1 MKTSELRQKFL
12 KFFESKGHT
21 IVRSSSL
28 VPHDD
33 PTLLFTNAGMNQFK
47 DVFLGFDKRAYNRA
61 TTAQKCVRA
70 GGKHNDLEN
79 VGYTARHH
87 TFFEMMGNF
96 SFGDYF
102 KRDAIHFAWEFL
114 TSPEWLNLPKD
125 KLLAT
130 VYAEDDEAYNIWL
143 NEIGMPAERIVRIGD
158 NKGAKYASDN
168 FWQMG
173 DTGPCGPCSE
183 IFYDH
188 GEEIWGGIPGSPEE
202 DGDRWIEIWNCVFM
216 QFNRDEQGN
225 MNPLPKPS
233 VDTGMGLERMA
244 AVMQHVHSNYEIDL
258 FQDLLKAVA
267 RETGA
272 PFSMDEPSL
281 KVVADHIR
289 SCSFLI
295 ADGVMPSNE
304 GRGYVLRRII
314 RRAVRHGYKLGQ
326 KQAFFYKLVPDLVK
340 AMGDAYPELKEK
352 QAQIEEALK
361 NEESR
366 FGQTLETGLK
376 LFDDEL
382 SKVQFNAICK
392 HVSENAYS
400 NETMSVSSALN
411 TNGHWEL
418 LFTPSSSKITP
429 FKFNYENWRNAEQ
442 YLKENKNQITV
453 DKNILSDGIKG
464 AAVGAI
470 GALFVNAVFGT
481 KISLGTAA
489 ATGGAL
495 NTGAGY
501 LEKNQ
506 LESERDDFINALEL
520 LIPQLVERG
529 NTQKTTLA
537 GETIFKLYDTY
548 GFPYDLTADICRERN
563 IDLDEEGFNREMEAQ
578 RARARAAQNFKANAQ
593 LDYTGAD
600 TEFTGYEK
608 RSQDT
613 KIIALYKGSEA
624 VDELQ
629 AGEAGVVVLEQ
640 TPFYAESGGQVGD
653 VGFIFAGENRFRVED
668 TQKIKAAV
676 HGQFGAVVSGRL
688 KVGDAV
694 SAEIDNDIR
703 DSIMR
708 NHSVTHLM
716 HKALRDVLGTHVEQ
730 KGSLQNAEL
739 TRFDISHPQGI
750 SAEEIAEVE
759 RRVNAAII
767 ANVPVKVETMSIE
780 DAQKSGAMMLFGEK
794 YGDFVRVITMGDY
807 STELCGGTHVAR
819 TGDIGFFKIISE
831 GGIAAGIRRVEAI
844 TGLAALAWAQNQE
857 SLMKNIIFET
867 KAQTE
872 KDVLAK
878 IQANAANAKALEK
891 ELAKAKAELA
901 VHAGAKLLDN
911 AKDLGAAKL
920 VAAQIEADA
929 SALREIVTDLTG
941 KSDNAVILLAAVN
954 DGKVSLCAGVS
965 KPLTNKVKAGDLV
978 KFAAEQ
984 VGGKGGGRPDLAQAG
999 GTDTSQVG
1007 TMLDS
1012 AEGWVREKL

>member
-12 KFFESKGHT
+12 KFFETKGHT
-21 IVRSSSL
+21 VVRSSSL

-47 DVFLGFDKRAYNRA
+47 DVFLGFDKRPYSRA

-114 TSPEWLNLPKD
+114 TSPEWLNIPKD

-143 NEIGMPAERIVRIGD
+143 NEIGMPSERIVRIGD

-272 PFSMDEPSL
+272 AFSMEEPSL
-281 KVVADHIR
+281 KVIADHIR

-295 ADGVMPSNE
+295 ADGVLPSNE

-326 KQAFFYKLVPDLVK
+326 SKPFFHKLVADLVK
-340 AMGDAYPELKEK
+340 EMGDAYPELKEK
-352 QAQIEEALK
+352 QVQIEEALK

-366 FGQTLETGLK
+366 FAQTLETGMAL
-376 LFDDEL
+376 L
-382 SKVQFNAICK
+382 
-392 HVSENAYS
+392 ENAL
-400 NETMSVSSALN
+400 AK
-411 TNGHWEL
+411 G
-418 LFTPSSSKITP
+418 SK
-429 FKFNYENWRNAEQ
+429 K
-442 YLKENKNQITV
+442 L
-453 DKNILSDGIKG
+453 DGEI
-464 AAVGAI
+464 
-470 GALFVNAVFGT
+470 
-481 KISLGTAA
+481 
-489 ATGGAL
+489 
-495 NTGAGY
+495 
-501 LEKNQ
+501 
-506 LESERDDFINALEL
+506 
-520 LIPQLVERG
+520 
-529 NTQKTTLA
+529 
-537 GETIFKLYDTY
+537 IFKLYDTY

-563 IDLDEEGFNREMEAQ
+563 IELDEAGFEREMEAQ
-578 RARARAAQNFKANAQ
+578 RARARAAQSFKANAQ
-593 LDYTGAD
+593 LPYDGQD
-600 TEFTGYEK
+600 TEFKGYSERQTESK
-608 RSQDT
+608 VL
-613 KIIALYKGSEA
+613 ALYKDGEQ
-624 VDELQ
+624 VDELNEGDSG
-629 AGEAGVVVLEQ
+629 AVVIDF

-653 VGFIFAGENRFRVED
+653 VGYIFSGENRFEVRD

-676 HGQFGAVVSGRL
+676 FGQFGVQTSGRL
-688 KVGDAV
+688 KVGDSVTAKV
-694 SAEIDNDIR
+694 DDEIRNAN
-703 DSIMR
+703 MR
-708 NHSVTHLM
+708 NHSATHLM
-716 HKALRDVLGTHVEQ
+716 HKALRDVLGRHVEQ
-730 KGSLQNAEL
+730 KGSLVTAES
-739 TRFDISHPQGI
+739 TRFDISHPQAVT
-750 SAEEIAEVE
+750 AEEIAEVE
-759 RRVNAAII
+759 RRVNEAVLANVAVNAAI
-767 ANVPVKVETMSIE
+767 MSME
-780 DAQKSGAMMLFGEK
+780 DAQKTGAMMLFGEK
-794 YGDFVRVITMGDY
+794 YGDEVRVLQMGGF
-807 STELCGGTHVAR
+807 STELCGGTHVSR
-819 TGDIGFFKIISE
+819 TGDIGLFKIISE
-831 GGIAAGIRRVEAI
+831 GGIAAGVRRIEAI
-844 TGLAALAWAQNQE
+844 TGLNALKWAQEQE
-857 SLMKNIIFET
+857 RLVKDIIAET

-878 IQANAANAKALEK
+878 IQAGAAHAKALEK
-891 ELAKAKAELA
+891 ELARAKAELA
-901 VHAGAKLLDN
+901 VHAGAKLLDD

-929 SALREIVTDLTG
+929 AALREIVTDLTE

-965 KPLTNKVKAGDLV
+965 KALTGKVKAGDLV

-999 GTDTSQVG
+999 GTDAGKLPAV
-1007 TMLDS
+1007 LDS
-1012 AEGWVREKL
+1012 VKDWVGAKLV

>member
-1 MKTSELRQKFL
+1 MTRHLRDIEKIMKTSELRQKFL
-12 KFFESKGHT
+12 KFFETKGHT
-21 IVRSSSL
+21 VVRSSSL

-47 DVFLGFDKRAYNRA
+47 DVFLGFDKRPYSRA

-114 TSPEWLNLPKD
+114 TSPEWLNIPKD

-143 NEIGMPAERIVRIGD
+143 NEIGMPSERIVRIGD

-272 PFSMDEPSL
+272 PFSMEEPSL
-281 KVVADHIR
+281 KVIADHIR

-295 ADGVMPSNE
+295 ADGVLPANE

-326 KQAFFYKLVPDLVK
+326 SKPFFHKLVADLVK
-340 AMGDAYPELKEK
+340 EMGDAYPELKEK

-366 FGQTLETGLK
+366 FAQTLETGMAL
-376 LFDDEL
+376 L
-382 SKVQFNAICK
+382 
-392 HVSENAYS
+392 ENAL
-400 NETMSVSSALN
+400 A
-411 TNGHWEL
+411 
-418 LFTPSSSKITP
+418 
-429 FKFNYENWRNAEQ
+429 
-442 YLKENKNQITV
+442 
-453 DKNILSDGIKG
+453 KG
-464 AAVGAI
+464 GK
-470 GALFVNAVFGT
+470 T
-481 KISLGTAA
+481 LG
-489 ATGGAL
+489 
-495 NTGAGY
+495 
-501 LEKNQ
+501 
-506 LESERDDFINALEL
+506 
-520 LIPQLVERG
+520 
-529 NTQKTTLA
+529 
-537 GETIFKLYDTY
+537 GEIIFKLYDTY

-563 IDLDEEGFNREMEAQ
+563 IEPDEAGFEREMEAQ
-578 RARARAAQNFKANAQ
+578 RARARAAQSFKANAQ
-593 LDYTGAD
+593 LPYDGQD
-600 TEFTGYEK
+600 TEFKGYSERQTESK
-608 RSQDT
+608 VL
-613 KIIALYKGSEA
+613 ALYKDGEQVHELNEGDSGA
-624 VDELQ
+624 VVIDF
-629 AGEAGVVVLEQ
+629 

-653 VGFIFAGENRFRVED
+653 VGYIFSGENRFEVRD

-676 HGQFGAVVSGRL
+676 FGQFGVQTSGRL
-688 KVGDAV
+688 KVGDSVTAKV
-694 SAEIDNDIR
+694 DDEIRNAN
-703 DSIMR
+703 MR
-708 NHSVTHLM
+708 NHSATHLM
-716 HKALRDVLGTHVEQ
+716 HKALRDVLGEHVEQ
-730 KGSLQNAEL
+730 KGSLVTAES
-739 TRFDISHPQGI
+739 TRFDISHPQAVT
-750 SAEEIAEVE
+750 AEEITEVE
-759 RRVNAAII
+759 RRVNEAVLANVAVNAAI
-767 ANVPVKVETMSIE
+767 MSME
-780 DAQKSGAMMLFGEK
+780 DAQKTGAMMLFGEK
-794 YGDFVRVITMGDY
+794 YGDEVRVLQMGGF
-807 STELCGGTHVAR
+807 STELCGGTHVSR
-819 TGDIGFFKIISE
+819 TGDIGLFKIISE
-831 GGIAAGIRRVEAI
+831 GGIAAGVRRIEAI
-844 TGLAALAWAQNQE
+844 TGLNALKWAQEQE
-857 SLMKNIIFET
+857 RLLKDIIAET

-878 IQANAANAKALEK
+878 IQAGAAHAKALEK
-891 ELAKAKAELA
+891 ELARAKAELA
-901 VHAGAKLLDN
+901 VHAGAKLLDD

-929 SALREIVTDLTG
+929 AALREIVTDLTG
-941 KSDNAVILLAAVN
+941 KSEQAIVLLAAVN

-965 KPLTNKVKAGDLV
+965 KPLTGKVKAGDLV

-984 VGGKGGGRPDLAQAG
+984 VGGKGGGRLDLAQAG
-999 GTDTSQVG
+999 GSDV
-1007 TMLDS
+1007 
-1012 AEGWVREKL
+1012 EKLPAMIDSVKDWVSAKLA

>member
-47 DVFLGFDKRAYNRA
+47 DVFLGFDKRPYNRA

-114 TSPEWLNLPKD
+114 TSPEWLNIPKE

-340 AMGDAYPELKEK
+340 AMGEAYPELKEK
-352 QAQIEEALK
+352 QTQIMEALRA
-361 NEESR
+361 EETR
-366 FGQTLETGLK
+366 FGETLEKGMGLFNQVFNGMKFLK
-376 LFDDEL
+376 LESLLPQDGAGKPLALKTAEGVEFTAA
-382 SKVQFNAICK
+382 SRAASGKKQIVIRPQ
-392 HVSENAYS
+392 VSGSLNEGMYIDLQAALETAHIPDAEKPFAEALNAYLMD
-400 NETMSVSSALN
+400 NIAN
-411 TNGHWEL
+411 
-418 LFTPSSSKITP
+418 SK
-429 FKFNYENWRNAEQ
+429 
-442 YLKENKNQITV
+442 LV
-453 DKNILSDGIKG
+453 
-464 AAVGAI
+464 I
-470 GALFVNAVFGT
+470 G
-481 KISLGTAA
+481 
-489 ATGGAL
+489 
-495 NTGAGY
+495 
-501 LEKNQ
+501 
-506 LESERDDFINALEL
+506 
-520 LIPQLVERG
+520 
-529 NTQKTTLA
+529 
-537 GETIFKLYDTY
+537 GEHIFKLYDTY
-548 GFPYDLTADICRERN
+548 GFPYDLTADMARELG

-624 VDELQ
+624 VDELK

-653 VGFIFAGENRFRVED
+653 VGFIVSGENRFRVED

-857 SLMKNIIFET
+857 SLMKNVIAEV

-929 SALREIVTDLTG
+929 AALREIVTDLTG
-941 KSDNAVILLAAVN
+941 KSDNAVILLAAVK

-965 KPLTNKVKAGDLV
+965 KALTGKVKAGDLV

-999 GTDTSQVG
+999 GTDASQVG

>member
-47 DVFLGFDKRAYNRA
+47 DVFLGFDKRPYNRA

-114 TSPEWLNLPKD
+114 TSPEWLNIPKE

-340 AMGDAYPELKEK
+340 AMGGAYPELKEK
-352 QAQIEEALK
+352 QTQIMEALRA
-361 NEESR
+361 EESR
-366 FGQTLETGLK
+366 FGETLEKGMGLFNQVFNGMKFLK
-376 LFDDEL
+376 LESLLPQDGAGKPLALKTAEGVEFTAA
-382 SKVQFNAICK
+382 SRAAPGKKQIVIRPR
-392 HVSENAYS
+392 VSGSLNEGMYIDLQAALETAHIPDAEKPFAEALNAYLMD
-400 NETMSVSSALN
+400 NIAN
-411 TNGHWEL
+411 
-418 LFTPSSSKITP
+418 SK
-429 FKFNYENWRNAEQ
+429 
-442 YLKENKNQITV
+442 LV
-453 DKNILSDGIKG
+453 
-464 AAVGAI
+464 I
-470 GALFVNAVFGT
+470 G
-481 KISLGTAA
+481 
-489 ATGGAL
+489 
-495 NTGAGY
+495 
-501 LEKNQ
+501 
-506 LESERDDFINALEL
+506 
-520 LIPQLVERG
+520 
-529 NTQKTTLA
+529 
-537 GETIFKLYDTY
+537 GEHIFKLYDTY
-548 GFPYDLTADICRERN
+548 GFPYDLTADMARELG

-857 SLMKNIIFET
+857 SLMKNIIAEV

-929 SALREIVTDLTG
+929 AALREIVTDLTG

-965 KPLTNKVKAGDLV
+965 KALTGKVKAGDLV

-999 GTDTSQVG
+999 GSDV
-1007 TMLDS
+1007 
-1012 AEGWVREKL
+1012 EKLPAMIESVKDWIGAKLA

>member
-1 MKTSELRQKFL
+1 MKTTELRQKFL

-47 DVFLGFDKRAYNRA
+47 DVFLGFDKRPYNRA

-114 TSPEWLNLPKD
+114 TSPEWLNIPKD

-272 PFSMDEPSL
+272 AFSMEEPSL
-281 KVVADHIR
+281 KVIADHIR

-295 ADGVMPSNE
+295 ADGVLPSNE

-340 AMGDAYPELKEK
+340 EMGAAYPELKEK
-352 QAQIEEALK
+352 QTQIMEALRA
-361 NEESR
+361 EESR
-366 FGQTLETGLK
+366 FGETLEKGMGLFNQVLNGMKFLK
-376 LFDDEL
+376 LESLLPQDGVGKPLTLKTADGVEFTAASRVAP
-382 SKVQFNAICK
+382 SKKQIVIRPR
-392 HVSENAYS
+392 VSGS
-400 NETMSVSSALN
+400 LNEGMYIDLQAALETAHIPDAKKPFAEALN
-411 TNGHWEL
+411 TYLMDNIAN
-418 LFTPSSSKITP
+418 SK
-429 FKFNYENWRNAEQ
+429 
-442 YLKENKNQITV
+442 LV
-453 DKNILSDGIKG
+453 
-464 AAVGAI
+464 I
-470 GALFVNAVFGT
+470 G
-481 KISLGTAA
+481 
-489 ATGGAL
+489 
-495 NTGAGY
+495 
-501 LEKNQ
+501 
-506 LESERDDFINALEL
+506 
-520 LIPQLVERG
+520 
-529 NTQKTTLA
+529 
-537 GETIFKLYDTY
+537 GEHIFKLYDTY
-548 GFPYDLTADICRERN
+548 GFPYDLTADMARELG
-563 IDLDEEGFNREMEAQ
+563 IELDEAGFEREMEAQ
-578 RARARAAQNFKANAQ
+578 RARARAAQSFKANAQ
-593 LDYTGAD
+593 LPYEGQD
-600 TEFTGYEK
+600 TEFKGYSERQTESK
-608 RSQDT
+608 VL
-613 KIIALYKGSEA
+613 ALYKNGEQVNELNEGDEGA
-624 VDELQ
+624 VVIDF
-629 AGEAGVVVLEQ
+629 

-653 VGFIFAGENRFRVED
+653 VGYIFAGENRFEVRD

-676 HGQFGAVVSGRL
+676 FGQFGVQTSGRL
-688 KVGDAV
+688 KVGDSVTAKV
-694 SAEIDNDIR
+694 DDEIRNAN
-703 DSIMR
+703 MR
-708 NHSVTHLM
+708 NHSATHLM
-716 HKALRDVLGTHVEQ
+716 HKALRDVLGEHVEQ
-730 KGSLQNAEL
+730 KGSLVTAES
-739 TRFDISHPQGI
+739 TRFDISHPQAVT
-750 SAEEIAEVE
+750 AEEIAEVE
-759 RRVNAAII
+759 RRVNEAILANVAVNAAI
-767 ANVPVKVETMSIE
+767 MSME
-780 DAQKSGAMMLFGEK
+780 DAQKTGAMMLFGEK
-794 YGDFVRVITMGDY
+794 YGDEVRVLQMGGF
-807 STELCGGTHVAR
+807 STELCGGTHVSR
-819 TGDIGFFKIISE
+819 TGDIGLFKIISE
-831 GGIAAGIRRVEAI
+831 GGIAAGVRRIEAI
-844 TGLAALAWAQNQE
+844 TGLNALKWAQEQE
-857 SLMKNIIFET
+857 RLVKDIIAET

-878 IQANAANAKALEK
+878 IQAGAAHAKALEK
-891 ELAKAKAELA
+891 DLAKAKAELA
-901 VHAGAKLLDN
+901 VHAGAKLLDD

-929 SALREIVTDLTG
+929 AALREIVTDLTG

-965 KPLTNKVKAGDLV
+965 KALTGKVKAGDLV

-999 GTDTSQVG
+999 GTDVAKLPEVLNSVKDWVG
-1007 TMLDS
+1007 
-1012 AEGWVREKL
+1012 AKLA

>member
-1 MKTSELRQKFL
+1 MKTTELRQKFL

-47 DVFLGFDKRAYNRA
+47 DVFLGFDKRPYNRA

-114 TSPEWLNLPKD
+114 TSPEWLNIPKD

-272 PFSMDEPSL
+272 PFSMEEPSL
-281 KVVADHIR
+281 KVIADHIR

-295 ADGVMPSNE
+295 ADGVLPSNE

-326 KQAFFYKLVPDLVK
+326 SKPFFHKLVADLVK
-340 AMGDAYPELKEK
+340 EMGDAYPELKEK
-352 QAQIEEALK
+352 QVQIEEALK

-366 FGQTLETGLK
+366 FAQTLETGMAL
-376 LFDDEL
+376 L
-382 SKVQFNAICK
+382 
-392 HVSENAYS
+392 ENAL
-400 NETMSVSSALN
+400 AK
-411 TNGHWEL
+411 G
-418 LFTPSSSKITP
+418 SK
-429 FKFNYENWRNAEQ
+429 K
-442 YLKENKNQITV
+442 L
-453 DKNILSDGIKG
+453 DGEI
-464 AAVGAI
+464 
-470 GALFVNAVFGT
+470 
-481 KISLGTAA
+481 
-489 ATGGAL
+489 
-495 NTGAGY
+495 
-501 LEKNQ
+501 
-506 LESERDDFINALEL
+506 
-520 LIPQLVERG
+520 
-529 NTQKTTLA
+529 
-537 GETIFKLYDTY
+537 IFKLYDTY

-563 IDLDEEGFNREMEAQ
+563 IELDEDGFNREMEAQ
-578 RARARAAQNFKANAQ
+578 RARARAAQSFKANAQ
-593 LDYTGAD
+593 LPYEGQD
-600 TEFTGYEK
+600 TEFKGYSERQTESK
-608 RSQDT
+608 VL
-613 KIIALYKGSEA
+613 ALYKDGKQVNELNEG
-624 VDELQ
+624 DEG
-629 AGEAGVVVLEQ
+629 AIVIDF

-653 VGFIFAGENRFRVED
+653 VGYIFAGENRFEVHD

-676 HGQFGAVVSGRL
+676 FGQFGIQTSGRL
-688 KVGDAV
+688 KVGDSVTAKV
-694 SAEIDNDIR
+694 DDEIRNAN
-703 DSIMR
+703 MR
-708 NHSVTHLM
+708 NHSATHLM
-716 HKALRDVLGTHVEQ
+716 HKALRDVLGEHVEQ
-730 KGSLQNAEL
+730 KGSLVTAES
-739 TRFDISHPQGI
+739 TRFDISHPQAVT
-750 SAEEIAEVE
+750 AEEIAEVE
-759 RRVNAAII
+759 RRVNEAILANVAVNAAI
-767 ANVPVKVETMSIE
+767 MSME
-780 DAQKSGAMMLFGEK
+780 DAQKTGAMMLFGEK
-794 YGDFVRVITMGDY
+794 YGDEVRVLQMGGF
-807 STELCGGTHVAR
+807 STELCGGTHVSR
-819 TGDIGFFKIISE
+819 TGDIGLFKIISE
-831 GGIAAGIRRVEAI
+831 GGIAAGVRRIEAI
-844 TGLAALAWAQNQE
+844 TGLNALKWAQDQE
-857 SLMKNIIFET
+857 RLVKDIIAET

-878 IQANAANAKALEK
+878 IQAGAAHAKALEK
-891 ELAKAKAELA
+891 ELARAKAELA
-901 VHAGAKLLDN
+901 VHAGAKLLDD
-911 AKDLGAAKL
+911 AKDLGTAKL

-929 SALREIVTDLTG
+929 ATLREIVTDLTG

-965 KPLTNKVKAGDLV
+965 KALTGKVKAGDLV

-984 VGGKGGGRPDLAQAG
+984 VGGEGGGRPDLAQAG
-999 GTDTSQVG
+999 GTDV
-1007 TMLDS
+1007 
-1012 AEGWVREKL
+1012 EKLPAVLEGVKDWVGAKLA

>member
-1 MKTSELRQKFL
+1 MKTTELRQKFL

-47 DVFLGFDKRAYNRA
+47 DVFLGFDKRPYNRA

-114 TSPEWLNLPKD
+114 TSPEWLNIPKE

-143 NEIGMPAERIVRIGD
+143 NEISMPAERIVRIGD

-272 PFSMDEPSL
+272 PFSMEEPSL
-281 KVVADHIR
+281 KVIADHIR

-295 ADGVMPSNE
+295 ADGVLPSNE

-340 AMGDAYPELKEK
+340 VMGDAYPELKEK
-352 QAQIEEALK
+352 QTQIMEALRA
-361 NEESR
+361 EESR
-366 FGQTLETGLK
+366 FGETLEKGMGLFNQVLNGMKFLK
-376 LFDDEL
+376 LESLLPQDGVGKPLTFKTADGVEFTAA
-382 SKVQFNAICK
+382 SRVAPGKKQIVIRPR
-392 HVSENAYS
+392 VSGS
-400 NETMSVSSALN
+400 LNEGMYIDLQAALETAHIPDAEKPFAEALN
-411 TNGHWEL
+411 TYLMDNIAN
-418 LFTPSSSKITP
+418 SK
-429 FKFNYENWRNAEQ
+429 
-442 YLKENKNQITV
+442 LV
-453 DKNILSDGIKG
+453 
-464 AAVGAI
+464 I
-470 GALFVNAVFGT
+470 G
-481 KISLGTAA
+481 
-489 ATGGAL
+489 
-495 NTGAGY
+495 
-501 LEKNQ
+501 
-506 LESERDDFINALEL
+506 
-520 LIPQLVERG
+520 
-529 NTQKTTLA
+529 
-537 GETIFKLYDTY
+537 GEHIFKLYDTY
-548 GFPYDLTADICRERN
+548 GFPYDLTADMARELG
-563 IDLDEEGFNREMEAQ
+563 IDLDEAGFEREMEAQ
-578 RARARAAQNFKANAQ
+578 RARARAAQSFKANAQ
-593 LDYTGAD
+593 LPYEGQD
-600 TEFTGYEK
+600 TEFKGYSERQTESK
-608 RSQDT
+608 VL
-613 KIIALYKGSEA
+613 ALYKNGEQVNELNEGDEGA
-624 VDELQ
+624 VVIDF
-629 AGEAGVVVLEQ
+629 

-653 VGFIFAGENRFRVED
+653 VGYIFAGENRFEVRD

-676 HGQFGAVVSGRL
+676 FGQFGVQTSGRL
-688 KVGDAV
+688 KVGDSVTAKV
-694 SAEIDNDIR
+694 DDEIRNAN
-703 DSIMR
+703 MR
-708 NHSVTHLM
+708 NHSATHLM
-716 HKALRDVLGTHVEQ
+716 HKALRDVLGEHVEQ
-730 KGSLQNAEL
+730 KGSLVTAES
-739 TRFDISHPQGI
+739 TRFDISHPQAI
-750 SAEEIAEVE
+750 TAEEIAEVE
-759 RRVNAAII
+759 RRVNEAILANVAVNAAI
-767 ANVPVKVETMSIE
+767 MSME
-780 DAQKSGAMMLFGEK
+780 DAQKTGAMMLFGEK
-794 YGDFVRVITMGDY
+794 YGDEVRVLQMGGF
-807 STELCGGTHVAR
+807 STELCGGTHVSR
-819 TGDIGFFKIISE
+819 TGDIGLFKIISE
-831 GGIAAGIRRVEAI
+831 GGIAAGVRRIEAI
-844 TGLAALAWAQNQE
+844 TGLNALKWAQEQE
-857 SLMKNIIFET
+857 RLVKDIIAET

-878 IQANAANAKALEK
+878 IQAGAAHAKALEK
-891 ELAKAKAELA
+891 ELARAKAELA

-929 SALREIVTDLTG
+929 AALREIVTDLTG
-941 KSDNAVILLAAVN
+941 KSEQAIVLLAAVN

-965 KPLTNKVKAGDLV
+965 KPLTAKVKAGDLV

-999 GTDTSQVG
+999 GSDV
-1007 TMLDS
+1007 
-1012 AEGWVREKL
+1012 EKLPAMIESVKDWVGAKLA